1 VLISDG
7 RVRAV
12 AAGLDAPDA
21 QVRDVTGR
29 VVAPGFVDIHTHSD
43 LTLLSDPR
51 GLSKV
56 SQGVTTE
63 VVGNCGLG
71 VAPLPAYADR
81 RAIRQ
86 AVSYLDL
93 DPGVDWSWGSLDG
106 YLEALEHSGPGVNV
120 ATLVGHLVLHAS
132 VCGFGERPAD
142 SAQLARMSGLLR
154 DALDAGAVGLSTGL
168 AYAPLPY
175 AAEDELL
182 ALAAVTA
189 AAGKIFTWHVRSY
202 DEDLLESVGQA
213 VRVARKAG
221 CRTQISHLCVVGRR
235 NWGSVSR
242 VLDLV
247 DAGNAEGLSI
257 GVDIYPYLHGNTLL
271 AQMLPAWAQEGGPD
285 AWTARLR
292 EAAVRAAI
300 REHWQQ
306 RSTTWDEITI
316 SWTPR
321 GAPDPDIGRT
331 VQEIADDRGSTG
343 DDAAL
348 DLLAELGTAVLIIAG
363 GRSEGDL
370 RTVLSHPAAVV
381 ASDGLSLDPDGVTGA
396 GMPHPRSYGCF
407 PRYLRRYTDT
417 ASDLSD
423 AVRRCT
429 SAPAARVGLADR
441 GVLRPGAAAD
451 VVIFDPGL
459 ISDQATFTQPHQ
471 FASGIDLVLV
481 NGTVTVEQG
490 HHTGARAGAVLR
502 TLWNCVACG
511 TICSISGRPEGAGSW
526 ASLARDQASP
536 GMTFSGCCRV
546 PPRNRSSA
554 STTPRR
560 ACCGRNSWQARL
572 RRSSWRPHARAR
584 SSTRP
589 GACWPI
595 PRVARATTKR
605 SASGAAA
612 RAWHGAGASP
622 LSPDRSP
629 TSVSS

>member
-1 VLISDG
+1 
-7 RVRAV
+7 
-12 AAGLDAPDA
+12 
-21 QVRDVTGR
+21 
-29 VVAPGFVDIHTHSD
+29 
-43 LTLLSDPR
+43 
-51 GLSKV
+51 
-56 SQGVTTE
+56 
-63 VVGNCGLG
+63 
-71 VAPLPAYADR
+71 
-81 RAIRQ
+81 
-86 AVSYLDL
+86 
-93 DPGVDWSWGSLDG
+93 
-106 YLEALEHSGPGVNV
+106 
-120 ATLVGHLVLHAS
+120 
-132 VCGFGERPAD
+132 
-142 SAQLARMSGLLR
+142 
-154 DALDAGAVGLSTGL
+154 
-168 AYAPLPY
+168 
-175 AAEDELL
+175 
-182 ALAAVTA
+182 
-189 AAGKIFTWHVRSY
+189 
-202 DEDLLESVGQA
+202 
-213 VRVARKAG
+213 VARKAG

-242 VLDLV
+242 ALDLV
-247 DAGNAEGLSI
+247 DAANAEGLSI
-257 GVDIYPYLHGNTLL
+257 GVDIYPYVHGNTLL

-300 REHWQQ
+300 SEHWGQ

-321 GAPDPDIGRT
+321 SAPDPDIGRT

-381 ASDGLSLDPDGVTGA
+381 ASDGLSLDPGGVTGA

-407 PRYLRRYTDT
+407 PRYLRRYADT

-429 SAPAARVGLADR
+429 SAPAARAGLTDR
-441 GVLRPGAAAD
+441 GVLRPGAPAD
-451 VVIFDPGL
+451 VVVFDPGR

-502 TLWNCVACG
+502 TLWNRVACG

-526 ASLARDQASP
+526 ASSARDQASP
-536 GMTFSGCCRV
+536 GTTFSGCCLV

-554 STTPRR
+554 STIPRR
-560 ACCGRNSWQARL
+560 ACCGPNSWQARL
-572 RRSSWRPHARAR
+572 HQSSRQPHAHVRFSA
-584 SSTRP
+584 RP

-595 PRVARATTKR
+595 P
-605 SASGAAA
+605 
-612 RAWHGAGASP
+612 
-622 LSPDRSP
+622 
-629 TSVSS
+629 

>member
-1 VLISDG
+1 VVTVPAPQALLLTGGLVADGTGAPARRADVLISDG

-12 AAGLDAPDA
+12 AAGLSAA
-21 QVRDVTGR
+21 GARVRDVTGR

-81 RAIRQ
+81 RTIRQ

-93 DPGVDWSWGSLDG
+93 DPGIDWSWGSLDG

-142 SAQLARMSGLLR
+142 SGQLARMSGLLR

-202 DEDLLESVGQA
+202 DEDLLDAVGQA

-247 DAGNAEGLSI
+247 DAANAEGLSI

-271 AQMLPAWAQEGGPD
+271 AQLLPAWAQEGGPD

-321 GAPDPDIGRT
+321 RAPDPDIGRT

-381 ASDGLSLDPDGVTGA
+381 ASDGLSLDPGGVTGA

-451 VVIFDPGL
+451 VVVFDPGL
-459 ISDQATFTQPHQ
+459 ISDQATFTQPHR

-490 HHTGARAGAVLR
+490 RHTGARAGAVLR
-502 TLWNCVACG
+502 TLRD
-511 TICSISGRPEGAGSW
+511 RPS
-526 ASLARDQASP
+526 RHP
-536 GMTFSGCCRV
+536 
-546 PPRNRSSA
+546 
-554 STTPRR
+554 
-560 ACCGRNSWQARL
+560 
-572 RRSSWRPHARAR
+572 
-584 SSTRP
+584 
-589 GACWPI
+589 
-595 PRVARATTKR
+595 
-605 SASGAAA
+605 
-612 RAWHGAGASP
+612 
-622 LSPDRSP
+622 
-629 TSVSS
+629 VS